1 MSQKIEKISQ
11 FVLML
16 KIGGKS
22 IFSNFVAFSNFL
34 NFSGAVC
41 SAHQGLQKQWKNTS
55 VIRLSSNN
63 MSVLELKAIRVQVG

>member
-41 SAHQGLQKQWKNTS
+41 SAHQGLQKQ
-55 VIRLSSNN
+55 
-63 MSVLELKAIRVQVG
+63 